1 MNVEEL
7 DQYVKSEC
15 KAYDIFI
22 EKAREN
28 QNEKNSRRPST
39 KRFNPEK
46 VEREAQKMWV
56 SVVTNLHEKLKSDK
70 SLKKAAPLRWKS
82 FMMENNILE
91 IFEDSMGELELN
103 E

>member
-1 MNVEEL
+1 MNVDEL
-7 DQYVKSEC
+7 DQYIKSEC

-28 QNEKNSRRPST
+28 QNEKNLNRQFK

-56 SVVTNLHEKLKSDK
+56 SVVTNLQGNLKSDK
-70 SLKKAAPLRWKS
+70 SLKKASSLRWKS

-91 IFEDSMGELELN
+91 SFEDSMGQLELN